1 MWLERC
7 AKKELQRFMRTEEI
21 ERNRNFRH
29 TENHLYECLYDIIC
43 SDIPET
49 DKFLELQRHKAKLV
63 QLHAMR
69 REKIMLER
77 ANMTGWMAKNYP
89 STTFSKRFDVATRE
103 QSYRFRTHSETS

>member
-1 MWLERC
+1 
-7 AKKELQRFMRTEEI
+7 MRTEEI

-29 TENHLYECLYDIIC
+29 TENHLHECLYDIIR
-43 SDIPET
+43 SDIPEM
-49 DKFLELQRHKAKLV
+49 ERHKAKLV